1 MSTHQ
6 RKIASIVPMRR
17 TSQGFSLIEV
27 VVAIGVFSL
36 LMAIVSVVF
45 SGGFASYKNTAS
57 SQKYLENAQ
66 FVMNDMVKQLRTSSV
81 VNPTGNPAF
90 NTSPVSITF
99 FDHSQSKCIMYR
111 QHLAPDYI
119 EKAIGSAGTAVLCGT
134 TPGFGAYS
142 RVTTGEVTMNLL
154 IRDSVLTTRVG
165 MVSLSFFVGGGAGS
179 AVNPILLQSAVSLR
193 DYKTS
198 LGL

>member
-1 MSTHQ
+1 MNTHQ
-6 RKIASIVPMRR
+6 RKIDSIVSMRR
-17 TSQGFSLIEV
+17 TSQGFSLIEA
-27 VVAIGVFSL
+27 VVAIGIFSL
-36 LMAIVSVVF
+36 IIAIVVVVF
-45 SGGFASYKNTAS
+45 SRGVVSYRHTANL
-57 SQKYLENAQ
+57 QKYLENAQ

-81 VNPTGNPAF
+81 VNPMGNPAS

-99 FDHSQSKCIMYR
+99 FDYSQSKCITYR
-111 QHLAPDYI
+111 QHLSPDYI
-119 EKAIGSAGTAVLCGT
+119 EKAIGSAGTATLCGT

-142 RVTTGEVTMNLL
+142 RVTTGEVKMNLL
-154 IRDSVLTTRVG
+154 IRDSVLNTRVG
-165 MVSLSFFVGGGAGS
+165 VVSLSFFVGGGASS